1 MLIWP
6 SYRNATLLTNSVSYR
21 SSFTFVDA
29 ENKNVKIDF
38 DKFIQTRQGRDR
50 NIKRHTKWHFMN
62 GKNEWVDYD
71 EDSNKKIETAYLS
84 TLFVDEFNQQLFN
97 NLDKIKEILNDEQF
111 FKEFALEL
119 ETGENKGIS
128 EWQEWASQK
137 NKSFPNAVWDVH

>member
-1 MLIWP
+1 
-6 SYRNATLLTNSVSYR
+6 
-21 SSFTFVDA
+21 
-29 ENKNVKIDF
+29 
-38 DKFIQTRQGRDR
+38 
-50 NIKRHTKWHFMN
+50 MN